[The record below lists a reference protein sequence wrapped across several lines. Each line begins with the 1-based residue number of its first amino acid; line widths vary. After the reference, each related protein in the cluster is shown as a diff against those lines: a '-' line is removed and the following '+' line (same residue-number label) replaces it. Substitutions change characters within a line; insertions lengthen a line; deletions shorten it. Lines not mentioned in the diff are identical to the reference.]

1 MDPAINL
8 RSLSD
13 YLNSVAGTSGE
24 GLPQAI
30 NSAITTWLGDNIF
43 QFLWTVMIFV
53 VFAFVFYG
61 AFLYFTAYGDE
72 NRALMAKKTITYAF
86 VGLAIAASAIGIT
99 MYVHNILVHR
109 DYDANKPLT
118 APVKNST
125 DDAGSGTSGSP

>member
-1 MDPAINL
+1 MDLAFNL
-8 RSLSD
+8 ENLSD
-13 YLNSVAGTSGE
+13 QLNSVAGTSGE

-30 NSAITTWLGDNIF
+30 NSAITTWLGAKIF

-72 NRALMAKKTITYAF
+72 NRALLAKKTITYAF
-86 VGLAIAASAIGIT
+86 VGFAIAASAIGIT

-109 DYDANKPLT
+109 AYDANKPQPLT
-118 APVKNST
+118 APVENST
-125 DDAGSGTSGSP
+125 DGAGANI